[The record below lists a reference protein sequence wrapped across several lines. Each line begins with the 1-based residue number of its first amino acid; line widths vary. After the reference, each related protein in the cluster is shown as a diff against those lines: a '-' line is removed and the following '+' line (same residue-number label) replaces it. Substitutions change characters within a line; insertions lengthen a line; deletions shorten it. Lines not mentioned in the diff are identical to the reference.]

1 MRKPLSKRV
10 EAMVRHILRDLHPDG
25 PDAVPEVEGV
35 PEFMTPAE
43 VDEVNAEIV
52 RRLYEGMDRMREGV
66 LAKLPHLTEDQLAAL
81 DAALER
87 ELARAIAPI
96 GKRPGLN

>member
-1 MRKPLSKRV
+1 MRSKPRSKRV

-25 PDAVPEVEGV
+25 PDAVPEVEGL

-43 VDEVNAEIV
+43 ADEVNAEIV
-52 RRLYEGMDRMREGV
+52 RRLYAGMDRMREGI
-66 LAKLPHLTEDQLAAL
+66 LAKLPHLTEDQLAAI
-81 DAALER
+81 DQ
-87 ELARAIAPI
+87 ELHNAIAPV